1 MEVFPLE
8 ESAPGGILNG
18 SNPTQLEKMKEWDAN
33 FTQFEKVL
41 EAACQRNDDDKL
53 PSQSYLSSFNCSSS
67 SENFFTSPQVSNKDN
82 NLWNYPTVSCTE
94 QYDEKKNNVDC
105 TKRTKFSEC
114 LLNANDLTEEKSC
127 NKEKNNTE
135 EMDVQEE
142 SEQNKSES
150 SDSEEEEESEEEKQV
165 KKEEE
170 KKKKKKKTKKKKL
183 PFERCNIREIIPES
197 ELDAETLAAQRE
209 EQERIRRL
217 QEAQQ
222 RALLEAQQRVVL
234 DPQQRLFHQQVPVRK
249 SLEMKPLSLDN
260 ARSKAFWDKHL
271 NWISNAKTC
280 NSTPEINFTFNPVKK
295 DTDIVILDSSEDEQP
310 PEINPE
316 NNTYQVKEK
325 EKNVIDISSSDEENK
340 EIKHFNRGDDDDI
353 VMLSDEEGEI
363 EDPNNSGSH
372 TDDCLNRPDAE
383 GRVLVNLG
391 HPSEDPD
398 IYLAPQL
405 SRIVKPHQIGGI
417 RFLYDNVVEN
427 LKRYQTST
435 GFGCILAHSM
445 GLGKTVQVISF
456 VDIYLCHTSARSVL
470 CIVPI
475 NTIQNWMAEFDMW
488 LPAKSSLTEEQ
499 LKKGDIRPRNFN
511 IYLLNENYKTTSARA
526 NLIMEWQKMGG
537 VLLMGYEM
545 YRMLALKKLSKKNN
559 RRKKRQREETIV
571 NEVEDDA
578 QIKKLLDDI
587 YCALVNPGPDLIICD
602 EGHRIKN
609 CQASTS
615 MALKSILT
623 KRRIVLTGYP
633 LQNNMLEY
641 WCMVDFV
648 RPNYLGT
655 RSEFCNMFERPIQNG
670 QCIDSTPR
678 DRQLMRFRS
687 HVLHSLLV
695 GFVQRRGHS
704 VLQETLPRKEEHV
717 LLIRMTPIQRTLYR
731 TFVKNLIHVQNASNP
746 LRLFAVCCKIWNHPD
761 ILYNILQDR
770 KAELG
775 EDNDLDIEL
784 GNLISAAA
792 SGNKINM
799 RKKRVNKDIGNMGRS
814 FLNGFSQETG
824 TSIRDKYDSSISYDW
839 AIPLMSNYIPGVLEN
854 SHKMTVLFSI
864 IERTLR
870 IGDKLLIFSQSLFTL
885 DLIEKFLN
893 QRNVPPRLGII
904 NSSLGPV
911 KWCRNKHYFRLD
923 GSTSPQDREK
933 LINEFNTNANISLF
947 LLSTRAGC
955 LGINL
960 IGANRIVVID
970 ASWNPCHDAQAVCRI
985 YRYGQQKPCY
995 IYRLVTDNS
1004 LEKRIYDRQV
1014 NKQGIADRVVDELNP
1029 ESNFTWKEVTTLI
1042 HDNEQDNMLQDLSVY
1057 ASKYNDEVLK
1067 YLCTDLNQC
1076 LSREPFEHESLLSDR
1091 KELKL
1096 TKHEKR
1102 LAKQSYEMEKRA
1114 NMISNYNRPSYTSVY
1129 PGNSSGS
1136 FSFQGTNVRAPWL
1149 SQNSTILPS
1158 QSTPLPMQP
1167 VGPSGLNHIQNRP
1180 LPPHLVH
1187 SLLRQDINIPGNTAG
1202 SPSVVIKA
1210 GQEVLVMKTQKG
1222 MYLNLP
1228 DGRIVAIR
1236 LPNAVE
1242 ETLSR
1247 TENLQKD
1254 LSQTTVKLFEPS
1266 ADRSQQCI
1274 GIVQQSLHCGGTVR
1288 FIPPGSNAATENRFP
1303 EVIDLSDDSDQGEV
1317 VITNEVL
1324 PTEKSEN
1331 TLPTTNWPE
1340 SSASSSTPYNFNQQT
1355 DNQTHIP
1362 EKIDTSCGIG

>member
-18 SNPTQLEKMKEWDAN
+18 SNPTQIEKMKEWDAN

-41 EAACQRNDDDKL
+41 EAACQRNEDDKL
-53 PSQSYLSSFNCSSS
+53 PPQSCLTSFNCSSS
-67 SENFFTSPQVSNKDN
+67 SENFFASPQVSNKDN
-82 NLWNYPTVSCTE
+82 ILWNYPSVSCSE
-94 QYDEKKNNVDC
+94 QFDDKKNNADSSKKKI
-105 TKRTKFSEC
+105 TES
-114 LLNANDLTEEKSC
+114 LLNINELKEEKSC
-127 NKEKNNTE
+127 SKEQNSSK
-135 EMDVQEE
+135 MDTQEE
-142 SEQNKSES
+142 NEQNKSES
-150 SDSEEEEESEEEKQV
+150 YDSEEEESEEEKQV
-165 KKEEE
+165 KV
-170 KKKKKKKTKKKKL
+170 KKDKKHTKKKKQ

-222 RALLEAQQRVVL
+222 RALLEAQQRAML
-234 DPQQRLFHQQVPVRK
+234 ETQQRLFHQPLPASK
-249 SLEMKPLSLDN
+249 SFEMKPLKPDN
-260 ARSKAFWDKHL
+260 SVSKAFWDKHL
-271 NWISNAKTC
+271 NWMSNTKSC
-280 NSTPEINFTFNPVKK
+280 DSMPDMNFVFTPNKK
-295 DTDIVILDSSEDEQP
+295 DTDVVILDSSEDEQSP
-310 PEINPE
+310 LLNPKS
-316 NNTYQVKEK
+316 NTYQIQEK
-325 EKNVIDISSSDEENK
+325 EKNVIDISSSDDENK
-340 EIKHFNRGDDDDI
+340 EIKHFNRAEDDDI
-353 VMLSDEEGEI
+353 VMLSDEDGEI

-372 TDDCLNRPDAE
+372 TNDCLNQPDSE

-398 IYLAPQL
+398 IFLAPQL
-405 SRIVKPHQIGGI
+405 ARIVKPHQIGGI

-456 VDIYLCHTSARSVL
+456 VDIYLCHTLARSVL

-499 LKKGDIRPRNFN
+499 LKNGNIRPRNFN

-526 NLIMEWQKMGG
+526 NLILEWQKMGG

-559 RRKKRQREETIV
+559 RRKKRQREEAAIT
-571 NEVEDDA
+571 EMEDDA
-578 QIKKLLDDI
+578 QIKKLLDEI

-717 LLIRMTPIQRTLYR
+717 LLIRMTSIQRTLYK

-770 KAELG
+770 KAESG
-775 EDNDLDIEL
+775 DDNDLDIEL
-784 GNLISAAA
+784 GNLISAAT
-792 SGNKINM
+792 SGNKINI
-799 RKKRVNKDIGNMGRS
+799 RKKRVNKDIGSMGRS
-814 FLNGFSQETG
+814 FINGFTQETG
-824 TSIRDKYDSSISYDW
+824 SNRDKYDSSISYDW
-839 AIPLMSNYIPGVLEN
+839 AIPLMSNYIPGILEN

-893 QRNVPPRLGII
+893 RRNVPPRPRLI
-904 NSSLGPV
+904 NNFGPV

-933 LINEFNTNANISLF
+933 LINEFNSNPNISLF

-960 IGANRIVVID
+960 IGANRIIVID

-1042 HDNEQDNMLQDLSVY
+1042 HDNEQDSMLQDLSIY
-1057 ASKYNDEVLK
+1057 ASKYSDEVLQF
-1067 YLCTDLNQC
+1067 LCTDMNQC

-1136 FSFQGTNVRAPWL
+1136 FSFQGTNIRAPWL
-1149 SQNSTILPS
+1149 SQNTTLLPS

-1167 VGPSGLNHIQNRP
+1167 IGTSGLNQMQNRS

-1187 SLLRQDINIPGNTAG
+1187 SLLRQGVVVQHLTVPSDINIPGNTAG
-1202 SPSVVIKA
+1202 APSVVIGA

-1236 LPNAVE
+1236 LPSAVE
-1242 ETLSR
+1242 ETLCR
-1247 TENLQKD
+1247 TENMQKD

-1266 ADRSQQCI
+1266 DRSQQCI

-1288 FIPPGSNAATENRFP
+1288 FIPPGSNSTESRFP

-1324 PTEKSEN
+1324 PIEKSDN
-1331 TLPTTNWPE
+1331 RLQQTNWPE
-1340 SSASSSTPYNFNQQT
+1340 SSASSSTPYNYDQQT

-1362 EKIDTSCGIG
+1362 EKVDTSCGVG

>member
-53 PSQSYLSSFNCSSS
+53 SSQSYLSSFNCSSS

-94 QYDEKKNNVDC
+94 QYDEKKNNIDC

-114 LLNANDLTEEKSC
+114 LLNTNDLTEENPC
-127 NKEKNNTE
+127 NKEKNNSE

-150 SDSEEEEESEEEKQV
+150 SDSEEEEEEESEEEKQV

-234 DPQQRLFHQQVPVRK
+234 DPQQRLFHQQMPVRK

-578 QIKKLLDDI
+578 QIKKLLDGNNLFKI
-587 YCALVNPGPDLIICD
+587 SFSC
-602 EGHRIKN
+602 
-609 CQASTS
+609 
-615 MALKSILT
+615 IL
-623 KRRIVLTGYP
+623 
-633 LQNNMLEY
+633 
-641 WCMVDFV
+641 
-648 RPNYLGT
+648 NYYL
-655 RSEFCNMFERPIQNG
+655 N
-670 QCIDSTPR
+670 
-678 DRQLMRFRS
+678 L
-687 HVLHSLLV
+687 
-695 GFVQRRGHS
+695 RRGHS

-770 KAELG
+770 KAELS

-784 GNLISAAA
+784 GNLISAAT

-1187 SLLRQDINIPGNTAG
+1187 SLLRQGVVVQHLTVPSDINIPGNTAG

-1288 FIPPGSNAATENRFP
+1288 FIPPGSNATTENRFP